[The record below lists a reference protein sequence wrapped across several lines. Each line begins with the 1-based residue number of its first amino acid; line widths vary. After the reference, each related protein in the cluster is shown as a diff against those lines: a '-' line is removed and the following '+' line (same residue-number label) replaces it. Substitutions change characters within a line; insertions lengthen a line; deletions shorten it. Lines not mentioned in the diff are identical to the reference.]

1 MIKLVRHLVLSVL
14 IFVAIVLA
22 ACSGQQQQPQTG
34 NANRADG
41 KQPSAPVPAIEKK
54 TAATGTVTANPN
66 PIKVCDGSNA
76 GVTTLSW
83 SATGTPEV
91 ELRIGTP
98 DGGQFARTG
107 PIGRKETGKWV
118 GDGMVIYLQ
127 DVFGGKPLTAE
138 YTIATVTLNITRE
151 GCP

>member
-1 MIKLVRHLVLSVL
+1 MIKLARHLVLSAVVFL
-14 IFVAIVLA
+14 ALAIA
-22 ACSGQQQQPQTG
+22 GCGGQQGQPQTG
-34 NANRADG
+34 NANKTDA
-41 KQPSAPVPAIEKK
+41 KQASAPTSAVEKK
-54 TAATGTVTANPN
+54 TAATGTITADPN

-83 SATGTPEV
+83 SVTGTPEV
-91 ELRIGTP
+91 ELRIGSP

-107 PIGRKETGKWV
+107 PVGRKETGKWV

-127 DVFGGKPLTAE
+127 DVYNGKPLTAE
-138 YTIATVTLNITRE
+138 YTIATVTLNTTRE